1 MLSITT
7 VYFHEAQ
14 RMTWHIL
21 LLLFPQNVLS
31 HWRFFIFSLYLS
43 FHSLQF
49 IIGPLFL
56 SPVLKLLSLLWSNGF
71 SIFSSLHSSALTF
84 SLLSTEHSSSIK
96 ITPKLPFFSF
106 EKFHSPS
113 LQFGTLMIST
123 LSIFSS
129 KISANILQNC
139 RNKATTRR
147 RIWVDLF
154 RCPRVKDLYREKQQH
169 RCRVVFSI
177 Q

>member
-31 HWRFFIFSLYLS
+31 HWRFFFFSLYLS

-84 SLLSTEHSSSIK
+84 SLISTEHSSSIK

-113 LQFGTLMIST
+113 LQFCTMMIST
-123 LSIFSS
+123 F
-129 KISANILQNC
+129 
-139 RNKATTRR
+139 
-147 RIWVDLF
+147 
-154 RCPRVKDLYREKQQH
+154 YEKV
-169 RCRVVFSI
+169 RAEE
-177 Q
+177 